1 MKILTIIILMMIC
14 LCGCQ
19 ISQLNSTNP
28 TETTRVITQDVGQSN
43 TRLPSRLSIDEY
55 DLYIPHLTS
64 LYKDFISYDDL
75 KNCGTMELF
84 SYSKNGE
91 GYYYNL
97 RDANN
102 FSYAFHIIYGP
113 TTGDLDMD
121 KLDVHRDPSD
131 LRFNENLSGFYFI
144 GNIRYAYFEG
154 KLYNILWKVDD
165 RTFLIQTSSTQLHT
179 YPLGG
184 DTFMSRLLNAETAE
198 AAVKEFHTRA
208 TSAQAEA
215 TH

>member
-1 MKILTIIILMMIC
+1 MPTKDNTTPTTTKP
-14 LCGCQ
+14 
-19 ISQLNSTNP
+19 ST
-28 TETTRVITQDVGQSN
+28 VQDVGQSN
-43 TRLPSRLSIDEY
+43 MRLPSRLSIDEY

-113 TTGDLDMD
+113 TIGDLDMD
-121 KLDVHRDPSD
+121 KLDVHRNPSD
-131 LRFNENLSGFYFI
+131 LRFNENLSGFFFI

-179 YPLGG
+179 YPLGC